1 MKKVMLALMLM
12 AWSINAI
19 AEAGDW
25 LFRAGGSM
33 VAPKS
38 NNHPVVGVEDGYM
51 VTFNGTYFITN
62 QWAVEVLA
70 ALPFKHD
77 IELNGG
83 GTVGEAKHLPPTVS
97 AQYHFL
103 PDGAIRPYVGAGL
116 NYTFMFEEDL
126 SGPLAGAELEL
137 DNSVGWAAQIGVDID
152 LNENLFLNAEVRY
165 LDIDTDAKVNGA
177 DFGTVEIDPLLFG
190 VNFGIRF

>member
-1 MKKVMLALMLM
+1 MKKVMLALILM
-12 AWSINAI
+12 AWSVNAV

-38 NNHPVVGVEDGYM
+38 DNHSVVGVEDGYM
-51 VTFNGTYFITN
+51 VTFNGTYFVTN
-62 QWAVEVLA
+62 RWAVEVLA
-70 ALPFKHD
+70 ALPFTHD

-83 GTVGEAKHLPPTVS
+83 GTVGETKHLPPTVS

-103 PDGAIRPYVGAGL
+103 PDGAVRPYVGAGL

-126 SGPLAGAELEL
+126 RGPLAGAELEL
-137 DNSVGWAAQIGVDID
+137 DDSVGWAAQIGVDID
-152 LNENLFLNAEVRY
+152 LSDNLFLNAEVRY

-177 DFGTVEIDPLLFG
+177 DFGTVEIDPILVG
-190 VNFGIRF
+190 VNLGFRF

>member
-1 MKKVMLALMLM
+1 MKKVMLALILM
-12 AWSINAI
+12 TWSVNAV

-38 NNHPVVGVEDGYM
+38 DNHSVVSVEDGYM
-51 VTFNGTYFITN
+51 VTFNGTYFFTN

-83 GTVGEAKHLPPTVS
+83 GTVGETKHLPPTVS

-103 PDGAIRPYVGAGL
+103 PDGAVRPYVGAGL

-126 SGPLAGAELEL
+126 KGPLAGAELEL

-152 LNENLFLNAEVRY
+152 LNDNLFLNAEVRY

-190 VNFGIRF
+190 LNLGFRF

>member
-1 MKKVMLALMLM
+1 MKKVMLALILM
-12 AWSINAI
+12 TWSINAV

-38 NNHPVVGVEDGYM
+38 DNHSVVGVEDGYM
-51 VTFNGTYFITN
+51 VTFNGTYFVTN
-62 QWAVEVLA
+62 RWAVEVLA

-83 GTVGEAKHLPPTVS
+83 GTVGETKHLPPTVS

-103 PDGAIRPYVGAGL
+103 PEGAVRPYVGAGL

-126 SGPLAGAELEL
+126 KGPLAGAELEL
-137 DNSVGWAAQIGVDID
+137 DNSVGWAAQVGVDID
-152 LNENLFLNAEVRY
+152 LSDNLFLNAEVRY

-177 DFGTVEIDPLLFG
+177 DFGTVEIDPILFG
-190 VNFGIRF
+190 VNLGFRF

>member
-1 MKKVMLALMLM
+1 MKKVMLALILM
-12 AWSINAI
+12 AWSVNAV

-38 NNHPVVGVEDGYM
+38 DNHTVVGVEDGYM
-51 VTFNGTYFITN
+51 VTFNGTYFVTN
-62 QWAVEVLA
+62 RWAVEVLA

-83 GTVGEAKHLPPTVS
+83 GTVGEAKHLPPTIS

-103 PDGAIRPYVGAGL
+103 PDGAVRPYVGAGL
-116 NYTFMFEEDL
+116 NYTIMFEENL
-126 SGPLAGAELEL
+126 KGPLAGAELEL
-137 DNSVGWAAQIGVDID
+137 DDSVGWAAQIGVDID
-152 LNENLFLNAEVRY
+152 LNDNLFLNAEVRY
-165 LDIDTDAKVNGA
+165 LDIDTNAKVNGI
-177 DFGTVEIDPLLFG
+177 DFGTVEIDPILFG
-190 VNFGIRF
+190 VNLGFRF

>member
-1 MKKVMLALMLM
+1 MKKVMLALILM
-12 AWSINAI
+12 AWSVNAV

-38 NNHPVVGVEDGYM
+38 DNHSVVGVEDGYM
-51 VTFNGTYFITN
+51 VTFNGTYFFTN
-62 QWAVEVLA
+62 RWAVEVLA

-83 GTVGEAKHLPPTVS
+83 GTVGETKHLPPTVS

-103 PDGAIRPYVGAGL
+103 PDGAVRPYVGAGL

-126 SGPLAGAELEL
+126 RGPLAGAELEL
-137 DNSVGWAAQIGVDID
+137 DDSVGWAAQIGVDID
-152 LNENLFLNAEVRY
+152 LSDNLFLNAEVRY

-177 DFGTVEIDPLLFG
+177 DFGTVEIDPILVG
-190 VNFGIRF
+190 VNLGFRF